1 MKPNQNKQPVDAG
14 LIDSEGK
21 KRLRKA
27 GSGKITIDSG
37 AGESVCPISLV
48 PEEPIHETSKNGA
61 CYKVACGQTL
71 INQGEKRIK
80 FRAGQH
86 IGKLH
91 FQAIAEVKNP
101 LASAAKIAN
110 KGNLIVLDEDGGE
123 SYIYN
128 KATKKSIPIHQ
139 ENNVYVL
146 DVSYMSEIDSASK
159 SAEVPFRRP
168 E

>member
-1 MKPNQNKQPVDAG
+1 MV
-14 LIDSEGK
+14 
-21 KRLRKA
+21 
-27 GSGKITIDSG
+27 
-37 AGESVCPISLV
+37 
-48 PEEPIHETSKNGA
+48 
-61 CYKVACGQTL
+61 
-71 INQGEKRIK
+71 NQGEKRLK

-91 FQAIAEVKNP
+91 VQAINEVKKP

-110 KGNLIVLDEDGGE
+110 KGNLIVLGEDGGE

-128 KATKKSIPIHQ
+128 KATKRYIPIHQ

-146 DVSYMSEIDSASK
+146 DVDYMTEIDKDSESV
-159 SAEVPFRRP
+159 EVPFRRP